1 MKKEKSSWVGRT
13 LRSIVLSIGSSVGL
27 SLRSNATIYSG
38 ASGTRLT
45 LDWVATILSA
55 DQEAQGNLRL
65 LRARGRELSRNN
77 PIAKNFLNL
86 LLANV
91 VGHKGIG
98 YRPQVRNSSAVCPK
112 CEGTGETPIAVPAN
126 GTKAK
131 ANGTK
136 AKAKANGKAAA
147 APDPP
152 PCKACAGTGKL
163 KDVLAKPINDK
174 ISGAFCEWS
183 KKKNCTVDGRLS
195 FRGVQET
202 ALKNV
207 AVDGEVFIRKVRGF
221 AGNKFKFALQLIDSD
236 QCDHLYN
243 APPSKDGNEIRMG
256 IEVDA
261 WGRPVAYWITPGHP
275 SDLGGSLLRKR
286 VPAEDIIHLYDI
298 ERVSQ
303 SRGVTWFHPVMLQL
317 RMLEGYIEAE
327 LVAARTGAAKMGW
340 LEYTDAAAYEEPN
353 PDKKF
358 VLEANPGTIETL
370 PPGLTFKEWNPD
382 HPANAFPN
390 FVVTIMRQIATGLGV
405 SYNALASDLIG
416 VNYSSMRSG
425 LLIERDQW
433 KRDQS
438 WMIENLCEPVF
449 EDFLVCAMDFG
460 ALVLDARD
468 PEKFKAGKWEPRG
481 WQWVDPLKDA
491 QAAVL
496 SIGANL
502 TSRGRVLAD
511 EGEDWEEVAEEIRAE
526 LDLAETLDL
535 DLTLPSATKPL
546 GAPTD
551 QSEEDDGAGDTGS
564 GGSGGSGEGDDA
576 SGSKTLEVLQ

>member
-1 MKKEKSSWVGRT
+1 MVKKPT
-13 LRSIVLSIGSSVGL
+13 IVERVLGVFGFK
-27 SLRSNATIYSG
+27 RSNATVYQG
-38 ASGTRLT
+38 AAGTRLT
-45 LDWVATILSA
+45 LDWIATILSA
-55 DQEAQGNLRL
+55 DQEIRGNLRL

-98 YRPQVRNSSAVCPK
+98 YLPQVRNSTGTCPK
-112 CEGTGETPIAVPAN
+112 CEGTGTVPPAIAGATSTN
-126 GTKAK
+126 S
-131 ANGTK
+131 
-136 AKAKANGKAAA
+136 KANGKAAA
-147 APDPP
+147 AKTPDPP
-152 PCKACAGTGKL
+152 PCKACNGTGKV
-163 KDVLAKPINDK
+163 KDVLSKPINDK
-174 ISGAFCEWS
+174 ISAAFTEWS
-183 KKKNCTVDGRLS
+183 RKKNCSVDGRLS
-195 FRGVQET
+195 FRAVQEL
-202 ALKNV
+202 ALKNT
-207 AVDGEVFIRKVRGF
+207 AVDGEVFIRKIRGF
-221 AGNKFKFALQLIDSD
+221 TGNKFRFALQLIDAD
-236 QCDHLYN
+236 QCDHLYSV
-243 APPSKDGNEIRMG
+243 PPSKDGNEIRCG
-256 IEVDA
+256 IEVDKWA
-261 WGRPVAYWITPGHP
+261 RPVAYWINPGHP
-275 SDLGGSLLRKR
+275 SDLGGSLER
-286 VPAEDIIHLYDI
+286 VRIPADEIVHLYDVQRI
-298 ERVSQ
+298 SQ
-303 SRGVTWFHPVMLQL
+303 TRGVTWFHAVMLQL

-340 LEYTDAAAYEEPN
+340 LEYTDASAYEEPN
-353 PDKKF
+353 PDKRY

-370 PPGLTFKEWNPD
+370 PPGMTFKEWNPD

-390 FVVTIMRQIATGLGV
+390 FVMTMMRQVATGLGV

-449 EDFLVCAMDFG
+449 EDFLDFALLAG
-460 ALVLDARD
+460 ALVLDSRD
-468 PEKFKAGKWEPRG
+468 PEKFKAGKWQPRG

-502 TSRGRVLAD
+502 TSRGRVSAE
-511 EGEDWEEVAEEIRAE
+511 EGEDWEEIAEEIKAE
-526 LDLAETLDL
+526 LDLAETMGL

-551 QSEEDDGAGDTGS
+551 QSAEDDGKGTAGGAGAGTS
-564 GGSGGSGEGDDA
+564 TEENDDA
-576 SGSKTLEVLQ
+576 TSSKKLSGVLQ